1 MTAEER
7 LSDCVGEP
15 EVEETAPE
23 PAPETAKE
31 AWKDVGQQFETLG
44 RSIADTFRAVWES
57 EENRQHVHEIREG
70 LKSLLHE
77 VGGALDSATGSVEG
91 QQIRT
96 EAERTAT
103 SMRQAARRTWREVE
117 PQVASALAKANDEL
131 EQVVRRMR
139 RSSGESGATRSDQ
152 VHTRLI
158 YPK

>member
-1 MTAEER
+1 MTVEEN
-7 LSDCVGEP
+7 LSDCVEEP
-15 EVEETAPE
+15 EVEASAPE
-23 PAPETAKE
+23 SAKE
-31 AWKDVGQQFETLG
+31 AWRDVGQQFEALG
-44 RSIADTFRAVWES
+44 RSIAGTFRVVWES

-77 VGGALDSATGSVEG
+77 VGGALDSAADSVEG

-96 EAERTAT
+96 EAERAAT

-117 PQVASALAKANDEL
+117 PQVAIALAKANDEL

-139 RSSGESGATRSDQ
+139 RSSGESGGTASEQ
-152 VHTRLI
+152 VHTRLV